1 MLHPVF
7 TGFFTTPTYT
17 SSRHSEAARCS
28 GVAVQGESI
37 NQKKHIIGIDHKNFV
52 FDFVVL
58 VIRSSCHDQVKHI
71 RNNFLLCFYCVRFFV
86 ARSQNWRFYPQT
98 NCKNTLQLN
107 NFCQERSWIWAG
119 SEKKH
124 ISSKWNPK
132 LWPHLKS
139 LQIAIFNLHVI
150 SDSLK
155 KQIFFPTM
163 PPWTLFLQTYLS
175 PQWMRKLLKCWN
187 SDSSEWQT
195 ALLTKIFINPPNKEK
210 PKPNDAHR

>member
-28 GVAVQGESI
+28 GESVQGESI

-155 KQIFFPTM
+155 KHRFSFPRCRHEPSSSKPTSL
-163 PPWTLFLQTYLS
+163 PNGCESYWNAETRTPLND
-175 PQWMRKLLKCWN
+175 KLPFWQK
-187 SDSSEWQT
+187 SS
-195 ALLTKIFINPPNKEK
+195 
-210 PKPNDAHR
+210 